1 MNQIQHIIARAK
13 SQKSAFWKT
22 ALSRDITMPGNPV
35 KLSRHEKAALC
46 FLSINSPNELRQALT
61 RDSFHALQNQ
71 INYPGYTHHQITK
84 KSGGKRNIY
93 EPSPE
98 LKKIQKRL
106 NYYLQGYYLLIK
118 PKEVHGFVINPSYLE
133 TQSNIVEN
141 AKPHI
146 NKKVILNIDLQD
158 FFPSITSRMVKKL
171 FDSSFFDFDN
181 QIATA
186 LTLLTTFEGKLP
198 IGAPTSPV
206 ISNFVCAQLDQD
218 LREFSALNLLTYTR
232 YADDLTFSGNNA
244 ITKGMISEINS
255 IIQKNHFKM
264 NEKKLRIRTNN
275 RQQIVTGLTVNEKVN
290 VDRKLLK
297 KVRAMIFDL
306 EKNGVSIAAQKH
318 FKLNAPSE
326 ELSISF
332 LNRLEGYVNFIGQV
346 RGSEDRVYLRYDRL
360 FSPVIF

>member
-1 MNQIQHIIARAK
+1 
-13 SQKSAFWKT
+13 
-22 ALSRDITMPGNPV
+22 MPGNPV
-35 KLSRHEKAALC
+35 KLSRHEKAALY
-46 FLSINSPNELRQALT
+46 FLSINTPNELRQALT
-61 RDSFHALQNQ
+61 RDSFYAFQNQ
-71 INYPGYTHHQITK
+71 INYPCYTHHQLTK
-84 KSGGKRNIY
+84 KSGGKRDIY
-93 EPSPE
+93 EPSQE

-158 FFPSITSRMVKKL
+158 FFPSITSRKVKDI
-171 FDSSFFDFDN
+171 FQSQFFDFDE
-181 QIATA
+181 QISTA
-186 LTLLTTFEGKLP
+186 LTLLTTFEGILP
-198 IGAPTSPV
+198 TGAPTSPV

-232 YADDLTFSGNNA
+232 YADDLTFSGNNE

-264 NEKKLRIRTNN
+264 NEKKLRIRTSN

-290 VDRKLLK
+290 VNRRLLK

-306 EKNGVSIAAQKH
+306 EKNGLEVASRRH
-318 FKLNAPSE
+318 FKNSTIVPDAGNY
-326 ELSISF
+326 F
-332 LNRLEGYVNFIGQV
+332 LNRLRGYIDFIGQV
-346 RGSEDRVYLRYDRL
+346 RGKEDLVYLRYCQL
-360 FSPVIF
+360 LTPVNS